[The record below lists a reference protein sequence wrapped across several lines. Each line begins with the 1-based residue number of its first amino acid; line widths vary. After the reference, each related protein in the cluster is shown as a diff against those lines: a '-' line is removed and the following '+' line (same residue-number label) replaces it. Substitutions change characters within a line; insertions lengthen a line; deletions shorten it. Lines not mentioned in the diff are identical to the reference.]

1 MAWIKRNLFF
11 AVGLA
16 LALLLLAAAAVYD
29 LHSLADNAAAKQKL
43 NEIYDTLTQN
53 GAGVKGYVWGDANIN
68 NIQTAKNQ
76 TAQVQ
81 KWIEQANGRFK
92 PTMPIPDTSD
102 VTSEAFASALRRTI
116 DQLQHAATDDGV
128 DLPPK
133 YAFSFEEQRSNLK
146 YTPGSLSPLSLQLG
160 EVKSIVEIFFAA
172 RVNSL
177 VNVQRTRVSD
187 DDNAGPQ
194 ADYVSDL
201 STTNDLAD
209 RTVILTPYAVM
220 FCSFSSELAAV
231 LAGFAASPHG
241 FIITGI
247 SVAPAGQAAQSGN
260 GPDGM
265 PLPPPPPVA
274 MAGPGRTGTPTVLNE
289 KLLRITLQIKIVKL
303 LNK

>member
-11 AVGLA
+11 AIGLA
-16 LALLLLAAAAVYD
+16 FALLLLAAAVVYD

-43 NEIYDTLTQN
+43 DEIYGTLKKN
-53 GAGVKGYVWGDANIN
+53 GAGVKGYVWGDDNIN
-68 NIQTAKNQ
+68 NIQTAKSQ
-76 TAQVQ
+76 AAEVQ
-81 KWIEQANGRFK
+81 KWIAHASSHFT
-92 PTMPIPDTSD
+92 PATPIPDTSD
-102 VTSEAFASALRRTI
+102 VTSEEFANALRRTI
-116 DQLQHAATDDGV
+116 AQLQLAAADAGV

-160 EVKSIVEIFFAA
+160 EVKGITEILFAA

-177 VNVQRTRVSD
+177 INVQRTRVSD

-201 STTNDLAD
+201 STTNDLVNHTA
-209 RTVILTPYAVM
+209 ILTPYAVT
-220 FCSFSSELAAV
+220 FCSFSGELAAV
-231 LAGFAASPHG
+231 LAGFATSPHC
-241 FIITGI
+241 FIVTGMT
-247 SVAPAGQAAQSGN
+247 VAPAGQAAQSGN

-265 PLPPPPPVA
+265 PIPPPPIVA
-274 MAGPGRTGTPTVLNE
+274 VPGHTGTPTVLNE